1 MNRWI
6 NLSGSASKIIRL
18 FFHIL
23 YRNRFCSAPRS
34 FETYRAET
42 FFHFK
47 IVVDNC
53 MNKFL
58 GDAQLCCYV
67 LFSQIMIYEQHVMN
81 FVNDF
86 LSGDSGRSSV
96 TRAIF
101 QAVPTRLKSAAL
113 FLTILHE
120 GALSCRVATVSS

>member
-1 MNRWI
+1 MNRRI
-6 NLSGSASKIIRL
+6 NLSGLALKIIRL
-18 FFHIL
+18 FFDIL
-23 YRNRFCSAPRS
+23 YHNCFCSAPRS
-34 FETYRAET
+34 FETHRAEI

-58 GDAQLCCYV
+58 GDPQLCCYV
-67 LFSQIMIYEQHVMN
+67 SFSQIMIYEQHVMD
-81 FVNDF
+81 FVNNF

-101 QAVPTRLKSAAL
+101 QAVEISCA